1 MLVRELL
8 GVRYKE
14 TPKDCVIAS
23 HALMMKGGY
32 MKYVSNGSYSLFMP
46 TRRITRKIEE
56 IIREEMDAIGGQEVL
71 LPVVMPASLWEESG
85 RYTSIGSEM
94 ARFTDR
100 NGNKMV
106 LGMTHEEAAVQLAR
120 DTAQSYVDFPFMIY
134 QIQTKFRDEPR
145 ARGGLIRVREF
156 TMKDAY
162 SFHTSQE
169 DLERYYD
176 ICFKAYERIFKR
188 CGAKNVIAVKSD
200 SGMMGGNVSHEFML
214 LTDIGEDTLAICTNE
229 ECDYKANVEVA
240 ECITHNVDSSVS
252 PLEKIATPH
261 ASTIEAVCKMLGAEA
276 THSIKAVVY
285 QINENDEYVVVFIR
299 GDLEVNETKLRNY
312 LKKEVHPAV
321 ITPESGIVAGF
332 IGPYNFKGKAKV
344 VYDKSLKGIESF
356 VAGANEEG
364 FHYKGVNIER
374 DIGEVEY
381 VEVAKAYN
389 GGVCPICGKPTIM
402 LKKGVEIGNIFQLGQ
417 KYTKTMNMTY
427 IDKDGER
434 KFPIMGCYGIGVGRL
449 AATICEEQHDK
460 FGPIWPMSIAP
471 WQVEICCLQS
481 EDEEVKATAD
491 KLYADLNAVGVEV
504 LYDDRAVRAGSMFA
518 DADLF
523 GVPIRAVVSRKTCD
537 NAVIEISYRDKTFKG
552 DVAISE
558 AADFIRQ
565 AVKKALDSYNNI

>member
-8 GVRYKE
+8 GVRYKD

-32 MKYVSNGSYSLFMP
+32 MKYVANGIYSLFAP
-46 TRRITRKIEE
+46 TKRITKKIEA
-56 IIREEMDAIGGQEVL
+56 IIRDEMDKIGGQEVMF
-71 LPVVMPASLWEESG
+71 PVVMPATLWEESG

-120 DTAQSYVDFPFMIY
+120 DTAQSYTDFPFMIY

-162 SFHTSQE
+162 SFHTSQD
-169 DLERYYD
+169 DLEKYYD
-176 ICFKAYERIFKR
+176 RCLNAYNRIFRR
-188 CGAKNVIAVKSD
+188 CGAKNFIAVKSD

-214 LTDIGEDTLAICTNE
+214 LTDIGEDTLAICSDE
-229 ECDYKANVEVA
+229 KCGYKANVEVA
-240 ECITHNVDSSVS
+240 ECITHNIDSDLK

-261 ASTIEAVCKMLGAEA
+261 ACTIEAVCKMLNAPTE
-276 THSIKAVVY
+276 HSIKAVVY
-285 QINENDEYVVVFIR
+285 QINENDDYVVVFIR

-332 IGPYNFKGKAKV
+332 IGPYKFNGNAKV
-344 VYDKSLKGIESF
+344 VYDKSLMNIDDF
-356 VAGANEEG
+356 VAGANDVG
-364 FHYKGVNIER
+364 YHYTGLNIAR
-374 DIGEVEY
+374 DVGPVEY
-381 VEVAKAYN
+381 TEVAKAYN
-389 GGVCPICGKPTIM
+389 GGVCPCCGKPTIT

-417 KYTKTMNMTY
+417 KYTKSMNMTY

-434 KFPIMGCYGIGVGRL
+434 KYPIMGCYGIGVGRL

-481 EDEEVKATAD
+481 DEEEVKAVAD
-491 KLYADLNAVGVEV
+491 KLYADLQNDGIEV

-523 GVPIRAVVSRKTCD
+523 GIPLRAVISKKTCER
-537 NAVIEISYRDKTFKG
+537 AVIEVSYRDKSFKG
-552 DVAISE
+552 DIPISE
-558 AADFIRQ
+558 TVAFID
-565 AVKKALDSYNNI
+565 AEVKKLLDEYRV

>member
-8 GVRYKE
+8 GVRYKD

-32 MKYVSNGSYSLFMP
+32 MKYVANGIYSLFAP
-46 TRRITRKIEE
+46 TKRITKKIEA
-56 IIREEMDAIGGQEVL
+56 IIRDEMDKIGGQEVMF
-71 LPVVMPASLWEESG
+71 PVVMPATLWEESG

-120 DTAQSYVDFPFMIY
+120 DTAQSYTDFPFMIY

-162 SFHTSQE
+162 SFHTSQD
-169 DLERYYD
+169 DLEKYYD
-176 ICFKAYERIFKR
+176 RCLNAYNRIFRR
-188 CGAKNVIAVKSD
+188 CGAKNFIAVKSD

-214 LTDIGEDTLAICTNE
+214 LTDIGEDTLAICSDE
-229 ECDYKANVEVA
+229 KCGYKANVEVA
-240 ECITHNVDSSVS
+240 ECITHNIDSDLK

-261 ASTIEAVCKMLGAEA
+261 ACTIEAVCKMLNAPAE
-276 THSIKAVVY
+276 HSIKAVVY
-285 QINENDEYVVVFIR
+285 QINENDDYVVVFIR

-332 IGPYNFKGKAKV
+332 IGPYKFNGNAKV
-344 VYDKSLKGIESF
+344 VYDKSLMNIDDF
-356 VAGANEEG
+356 VAGANDEG
-364 FHYKGVNIER
+364 YHYTGLNIAR
-374 DIGEVEY
+374 DVGPVEY
-381 VEVAKAYN
+381 TEVAKAYN
-389 GGVCPICGKPTIM
+389 GGVCPCCGKPTIT

-417 KYTKTMNMTY
+417 KYTKSMNMTY

-434 KFPIMGCYGIGVGRL
+434 KYTIMGCYGIGVGRL

-481 EDEEVKATAD
+481 DEEEVKAVAD
-491 KLYADLNAVGVEV
+491 KLYADLQNDGIEV

-523 GVPIRAVVSRKTCD
+523 GIPLRAVISKKTCER
-537 NAVIEISYRDKTFKG
+537 AVIEVSYRDKSFKG
-552 DVAISE
+552 DIPISE
-558 AADFIRQ
+558 TVAFID
-565 AVKKALDSYNNI
+565 AEVKKLLDEYRV

>member
-14 TPKDCVIAS
+14 TPKDCQIAS

-32 MKYVSNGSYSLFMP
+32 MKYVANGIYSLFAP
-46 TRRITRKIEE
+46 TKRITKKIEA
-56 IIREEMDAIGGQEVL
+56 IIREEMDKIGGQEVL
-71 LPVVMPASLWEESG
+71 FPVVMPASLWEESG

-100 NGNKMV
+100 SGNKLV

-120 DTAQSYVDFPFMIY
+120 DTAQSYTDFPFMIY

-176 ICFKAYERIFKR
+176 KCLESYNRIFRR
-188 CGAKNVIAVKSD
+188 CGAKNFIAVKSD

-214 LTDIGEDTLAICTNE
+214 LTDIGEDTLAICSDE
-229 ECDYKANVEVA
+229 DCDYKANVEVA
-240 ECITHNVDSSVS
+240 ECITHNIDSEIK

-261 ASTIEAVCKMLGAEA
+261 ANTIEAVCKMLDASAER
-276 THSIKAVVY
+276 SVKAVVY
-285 QINENDEYVVVFIR
+285 QINENDDYVVVFIR

-332 IGPYNFKGKAKV
+332 IGPVGFNGKAKV
-344 VYDKSLKGIESF
+344 VYDKSLIGIESF

-364 FHYKGVNIER
+364 YHYTGVNIAR
-374 DIGEVEY
+374 DVGKVEY

-389 GGVCPICGKPTIM
+389 GGVCPCCGKPSIT

-417 KYTKTMNMTY
+417 KYTKSMNMTY

-481 EDEEVKATAD
+481 DDAEVKSVAD
-491 KLYADLNAVGVEV
+491 KLYDDLQKNGVEV
-504 LYDDRAVRAGSMFA
+504 LYDDRTVRPGFMFA

-523 GVPIRAVVSRKTCD
+523 GIPLRAVVSRKNCD
-537 NAVIEISYRDKTFKG
+537 NAVVEISYRDKSFKG
-552 DVAISE
+552 EVPVDE
-558 AADFIRQ
+558 AADYLEKE
-565 AVKKALDSYNNI
+565 VKKLLDAYKV